1 MSCAIRHALY
11 ARSMAT
17 NVAFTSRTLG
27 LILEVH
33 AQDVVLVADRAER
46 YMLIVCYS
54 SVS

>member
-1 MSCAIRHALY
+1 VSCTIRHALY

-27 LILEVH
+27 LILEVRV
-33 AQDVVLVADRAER
+33 QDVVLVEGRAER
-46 YMLIVCYS
+46 YVLIKHYY